1 MTAHKLAVF
10 AASAALFVSCGVS
23 EAQLSD
29 PDDIELSTVEGE
41 LRTNKNAD
49 RVVVYSNNIENMIF
63 DWKDLVHDM
72 AEHELRPDIFLV
84 QQISGRPGLDRLMGF
99 MKNRLGVDY
108 DGKVAQNQPTDTR
121 FSGEVRPRPLVS
133 TGIIWR
139 SARFELV
146 SSDTWHTFGTGFKN
160 QVQRCD
166 ERSGHSGYETL
177 RVKLFDKLAKKHVVV
192 ISLRHWTWEP
202 CSTQNLLELVNGKDS
217 GPNAHPALGGGA
229 DLAIVGGDFNDHP
242 VDGSGNYK
250 CWYRQM
256 VRGIGPGQCANGVS
270 FDFTDP
276 LFEACEG
283 ERACVNRR
291 EGIDS
296 LFARHAD
303 GTPVKTAQFDVISFD
318 QAHRSSVQSTGG
330 DGLSNLESRDG
341 YRDVADRYSGH
352 EARRA
357 YFFY

>member
-1 MTAHKLAVF
+1 MRLLIL
-10 AASAALFVSCGVS
+10 ASAALLLSCGVS

-29 PDDIELSTVEGE
+29 ADDLQLSTAEGE
-41 LRTNKNAD
+41 LRTNKSAD

-84 QQISGRPGLDRLMGF
+84 QQISGRAGLDRLMGF

-121 FSGEVRPRPLVS
+121 FSGEVQPRPKVS
-133 TGIIWR
+133 TGIVWR

-146 SSDTWHTFGTGFKN
+146 SSDSWMTFGTGFKG

-166 ERSGHSGYETL
+166 ERSNHSGYETL
-177 RVKLFDKLAKKHVVV
+177 RVKLFDKLARKHVVV

-202 CSTQNLLELVNGKDS
+202 CTTQNLLELVNGKE
-217 GPNAHPALGGGA
+217 GGANAHVGIGGAA

-242 VDGSGNYK
+242 VDGSGQYK

-256 VRGIGPGQCANGVS
+256 VRDLGEAQCANDVS
-270 FDFTDP
+270 FAFTDP
-276 LFEACEG
+276 LFESCNG
-283 ERACVNRR
+283 ERACVNRI

-296 LFARHAD
+296 LFARRAD
-303 GTPVKTAQFDVISFD
+303 GKPVKTSQFDIISFD

-330 DGLSNLESRDG
+330 DGPSNLERRDG
-341 YRDVADRYSGH
+341 YSDVADRYSGH
-352 EARRA
+352 QARRS
-357 YFFY
+357 YFFYE